1 MKSPAPPE
9 RECAGFCF
17 YWYNGLMDNERVNI
31 FIDGGNFYHLALRK
45 LGSSESNFDFEKFAN
60 FLANGREIMEMG
72 KRFYIGTVTEKVGD
86 ERSKEAMSKQTA
98 LFTKLKNTHWEI
110 KTSKLRKRIEEI
122 KIDNRV
128 VDYKNILKK
137 GIEKIQYERL
147 REKGIDVKIATD
159 LIVGA
164 IDDKYDVAIVVSSD
178 ADIVPAIDWVRN
190 RTHKKVEYI
199 GFSIVDGEDNKK
211 SATPSLTLMAKTDI
225 QRTLVAQ
232 DIKPFIQ
239 ETLFDK

>member
-1 MKSPAPPE
+1 MSDE
-9 RECAGFCF
+9 RIE
-17 YWYNGLMDNERVNI
+17 I

-60 FLANGREIMEMG
+60 FLANGRTIAEMG
-72 KRFYIGTVTEKVGD
+72 KRYYIGTVSERPGD
-86 ERSKEAMSKQTA
+86 LKSKEAMSKQTA
-98 LFTKLKNTHWEI
+98 LFTELRNNHWEI

-128 VDYKNILKK
+128 VDYKNILEK

-147 REKGIDVKIATD
+147 REKGIDVKLAID

-164 IDDKYDVAIVVSSD
+164 IDGKYDVAIVVSSD
-178 ADIVPAIDWVRN
+178 ADLVPAIDWVRN
-190 RTHKKVEYI
+190 RRDKKVEYI
-199 GFSIVDGEDNKK
+199 GFSITDKEDAKK
-211 SATPSLTLMAKTDI
+211 SATPSLTLIAKTDI

-232 DIKPFIQ
+232 DLKPFIK